1 MMPITLLLDLDDT
14 LLQTDMAAFLPAYYE
29 SLAKHLSPLVAPEEM
44 LEALRAGVD
53 LMLMSADPSRTLRE
67 VFDAHF
73 YPRLG
78 IKQEI
83 LQPAISEYYET
94 VFPGLGRMAGPVD
107 GAREL
112 VDWAAGAGHQ
122 LALATEP
129 LFPLR
134 ATQERVSWAGL
145 NPATFRLIASFDT
158 FHFSK
163 SFIAYYAELLGR
175 LGWPDGPILM
185 VGNDLARDLAPAQ
198 ALGIST
204 YRVGNR
210 GEAPGGFAPAPDAPI
225 ATAAGGDMEQLTA
238 LLIASAPETYVPAFK
253 TREAILAV
261 LRATPAVLESL
272 TASLTSDMWRIEQSA
287 TEWAMIELVCHLRDT
302 EREVHSAQL
311 RTLVEAAEPF
321 VSRPDAAV
329 WAKQRRYL
337 NEDGADS
344 VREFAAARME
354 ALQYLDSLPDEIWS
368 KPARH
373 SIFGPTSFLEV
384 VSFMA
389 DHDVLHLRQAWSILH
404 PVTAPA
410 HLA

>member
-1 MMPITLLLDLDDT
+1 MPITLLVDLDDT
-14 LLQTDMAAFLPAYYE
+14 LLQTDMSAFLPAYYE
-29 SLAKHLSPLVAPEEM
+29 SLAKHLSPLVPPKEM
-44 LEALRAGVD
+44 LEALRTGVD
-53 LMLMSADPSRTLRE
+53 LMLTSADPSRTLRE
-67 VFDAHF
+67 VFDAYF
-73 YPRLG
+73 YPQLG
-78 IKQEI
+78 VRKET
-83 LQPAISEYYET
+83 LQAAIADYYET
-94 VFPGLGRMAGPVD
+94 VFHGLGRMAGPVD
-107 GAREL
+107 GARQL
-112 VDWAAGAGHQ
+112 VEWAAGAGHQ

-134 ATQERVSWAGL
+134 ATEERVSWAGL
-145 NPATFRLIASFDT
+145 NPATFSLIASFDT

-163 SFIAYYAELLGR
+163 SFTAYYAELLGR
-175 LGWPDGPILM
+175 LGWPDGPVLM
-185 VGNDLARDLAPAQ
+185 AGNDLARDLEPAQ

-204 YRVGNR
+204 YRVVNAEAVPG
-210 GEAPGGFAPAPDAPI
+210 GAATAPGPRI
-225 ATAAGGDMEQLTA
+225 AMPAGGDIQQLTA
-238 LLIASAPETYVPAFK
+238 SLTASAPEPYVPAFK

-261 LRATPAVLESL
+261 LRATPAVLQTL
-272 TASLTSDMWRIEQSA
+272 TASLTSDMWRIERSA
-287 TEWAMIELVCHLRDT
+287 AEWAMIELVCHLRDT
-302 EREVHSAQL
+302 EREVHRTQL

-337 NEDGADS
+337 NEDGAAS

-354 ALQYLDSLPDEIWS
+354 ALQYLASLSDEIWS
-368 KPARH
+368 KHARH

-404 PVTAPA
+404 PVAAPA